1 MAGCFGGA
9 LARVRFAGGVG
20 ATGGAASAV
29 TADALDRL
37 IGAFTADGFEVVTAA
52 CGEAVAES
60 VLAGFEL
67 GTVVAAGFLAAV
79 FVAAVFVAAGFVAA
93 VLVAAGEAFEAA
105 GVVFD
110 AFELAF
116 DAFAGALDAF
126 AGALDAF
133 AGALATEV
141 DSIAFGA
148 GSAVVDRRVRG
159 RALVVIAS
167 VSPSGPTVLVA
178 GTPWRGPAGRQ
189 NECGRRGPASDP
201 AEGPGALAVRS
212 GSASIPPSLGDVV
225 MRLCLNCASIGRWAT
240 HDRSSMHSTT
250 PATG

>member
-9 LARVRFAGGVG
+9 LARVRFAGAVG
-20 ATGGAASAV
+20 AVGAVEGAASAV
-29 TADALDRL
+29 AADALDRL

-52 CGEAVAES
+52 CGEAVAGS

-116 DAFAGALDAF
+116 DAFEL
-126 AGALDAF
+126 ALDAF

-159 RALVVIAS
+159 RALVVIES

-212 GSASIPPSLGDVV
+212 GSASIPPSLRDVV
-225 MRLCLNCASIGRWAT
+225 MRLCLNCGSIGRWAT